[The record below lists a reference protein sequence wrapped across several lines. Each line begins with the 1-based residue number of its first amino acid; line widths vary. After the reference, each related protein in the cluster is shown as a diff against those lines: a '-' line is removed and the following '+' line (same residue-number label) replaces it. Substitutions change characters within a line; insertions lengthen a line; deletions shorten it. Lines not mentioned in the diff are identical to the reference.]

1 MKRQEIK
8 QLKMY
13 RPEIDGLRAIAVIA
27 VILFHTGLSIFSGG
41 FIGVDVFFVIS
52 GYLITTILIADLEL
66 KQLSLIDFYARRAR
80 RILPALIFVMIVC
93 IPFAC
98 YYLIP
103 SQMKD
108 FSLSLVAVSL
118 FGSNIFFW
126 DQTGYFET
134 ASNESPLL
142 HTWSLAI
149 EEQFYFI
156 FPLFLLL
163 LYPFGKQKV
172 LWTIVIISTLSFLVS
187 EYGWRNHPSAN
198 FYFLPTRA
206 WELLV
211 GSIAALII
219 SKHGLKTRN
228 TLAIIGLIMIV
239 FSIFYYDE
247 KTQFPSAYTL
257 VPVIGTLLLILFAPK
272 DTFVAKILSKK
283 AFVGIGLISYSAY
296 LWHQPLFAFARLSS
310 DEVRPDYV
318 FIMLSFITFLLA
330 FITWY
335 CIEKPFR
342 NKKFLKQGTI
352 LKISFFSILLV
363 CFVGILGYMTN
374 GFERYISNYS
384 DVAIFKSTKRIAEPD
399 CNEKIPLCISNA
411 SSQNTKNILLLGDSN
426 AYHFSKALKEVADKF
441 DYYYIQLTKGACM
454 PLSKFYL
461 IGYENK
467 KCIEFNKNIENELLK
482 SKKNIDIIVVSAAWL
497 LYYQQDRFFEELAK
511 ERSIP
516 PINKIKLSKN
526 GTDEMVFEERS
537 KEFEI
542 YFDKAF
548 KVLNDA
554 AKNVIVVGPMPPAV
568 VNFGRKETYKN
579 PQSIKRKDYINQSYE
594 FENLIKKQTAKY
606 SFQYIDL
613 GDKMCGQKN
622 CNITNGE
629 LFLYGD
635 ATHLSDYGQT
645 HIMKPLFE
653 DILLNISVKNPE

>member
-1 MKRQEIK
+1 
-8 QLKMY
+8 MY

-27 VILFHTGLSIFSGG
+27 VILFHAGLSIFSGG

-52 GYLITTILIADLEL
+52 GYLITTILISDLEL

-98 YYLIP
+98 YYMIP

-108 FSLSLVAVSL
+108 FSLSLIAVSL

-126 DQTGYFET
+126 DQTGYFEI

-156 FPLFLLL
+156 FPLFLILI
-163 LYPFGKQKV
+163 YPFGKQKV
-172 LWTIVIISTLSFLVS
+172 LWTIVIIATLSFLLS

-206 WELLV
+206 WELLF
-211 GSIAALII
+211 GSIAALIV
-219 SKHGLKTRN
+219 SKHGVKN
-228 TLAIIGLIMIV
+228 GNIIAIIGLIMIV

-257 VPVIGTLLLILFAPK
+257 VPVIGTLLLILFASK

-283 AFVGIGLISYSAY
+283 IFVGIGLISYSAY

-318 FIMLSFITFLLA
+318 FIILSFITFLLA

-342 NKKFLKQGTI
+342 NKKFLKQSTI
-352 LKISFFSILLV
+352 LKMSFFSILLV
-363 CFVGILGYMTN
+363 CFLGISGYITN

-384 DVAIFKSTKRIAEPD
+384 DAAIYESIKRSAEPNCQD
-399 CNEKIPLCISNA
+399 KIPHCISKA
-411 SSQNTKNILLLGDSN
+411 SSQNTESILLLGDSN
-426 AYHFSKALKEVADKF
+426 AYHFSKALKEVADNF
-441 DYYYIQLTKGACM
+441 DYSYIQLTKAACM

-482 SKKNIDIIVVSAAWL
+482 SRNDIDLIVVSAAWL
-497 LYYQQDRFFEELAK
+497 QYYNGTRLFEELIK

-516 PINKIKLSKN
+516 PINKIRISKN
-526 GTDEMVFEERS
+526 GTHEMAYEERS
-537 KEFEI
+537 TEFEI

-548 KVLNDA
+548 KVLQRA
-554 AKNVIVVGPMPPAV
+554 AKNVVIVGPMPPAV

-579 PQSIKRKDYINQSYE
+579 PQSIKREDYIDQSYE
-594 FENLIKKQTAKY
+594 FENVLKKQTAKY

-613 GDKMCGQKN
+613 GEKLCGTEN

-635 ATHLSDYGQT
+635 NTHLSDYGQSY
-645 HIMKPLFE
+645 ILKPLFE
-653 DILLNISVKNPE
+653 DKLVNISKNSE